1 MLIHLGY
8 LAYNR
13 DTNRCYIP
21 NNEVRV
27 FLFYVFKIPLDN
39 LIDQIKRK
47 HLATEN
53 LPQLKNN
60 TGLKLNI
67 FPDFLANFKINMYLC
82 RKNAIIMEAIMSM
95 ESIYRMLSSLTD
107 SNKRWLADHLYEDLG
122 ETKRRV
128 RKLTLTDEELAE
140 KLSEFPD
147 WNSRE
152 HADLSSV
159 DYSQYK
165 PYSSTKTKEIISK
178 WL

>member
-1 MLIHLGY
+1 
-8 LAYNR
+8 
-13 DTNRCYIP
+13 
-21 NNEVRV
+21 
-27 FLFYVFKIPLDN
+27 
-39 LIDQIKRK
+39 
-47 HLATEN
+47 
-53 LPQLKNN
+53 
-60 TGLKLNI
+60 
-67 FPDFLANFKINMYLC
+67 MYLC

-128 RKLTLTDEELAE
+128 RKLTLTDEEKKE